1 MQERDPTLDRAGSH
15 NEEDASG
22 KVRQEGIGKRRVG
35 HAPTQAGHTSEWIGT
50 EGDEPEAGRRHRP
63 ERGAEEGRK
72 GSRRTG
78 VDRRP
83 LEAFGE
89 EEPIEEERE
98 EEHKEGGKE
107 DRDARGKDVGDE
119 QVVEEDR
126 DEEGRDQED
135 PVGCD
140 PDHDEEGLAPGRS
153 EEVE

>member
-83 LEAFGE
+83 LEALGE
-89 EEPIEEERE
+89 EEPVEEER
-98 EEHKEGGKE
+98 
-107 DRDARGKDVGDE
+107 DAFGKDVGDE

>member
-35 HAPTQAGHTSEWIGT
+35 HAPAQAGHTSEWIGT

-89 EEPIEEERE
+89 EEPIE